1 MLGDIMKAQPLAV
14 ILFFVTCGSSF
25 SQISATLD
33 HPQCYENVGCP
44 HKDRILEAQAR
55 DLSCQNLW
63 LVRNTIFHQRGY
75 CFQTIRGRAEFDN
88 SRCSSTSISEL
99 RLSPV
104 EKANVAT
111 LQKLERRKGC
121 H

>member
-1 MLGDIMKAQPLAV
+1 MKSLPLAV
-14 ILFFVTCGSSF
+14 MLFFAACESSF

-44 HKDRILEAQAR
+44 HKDRISEAQIR

-75 CFQTIRGRAEFDN
+75 CFQTTRGRAEFDN
-88 SRCSSTSISEL
+88 SRCSASSISEL
-99 RLSPV
+99 KLSHV

-111 LQKLERRKGC
+111 LKKLERRKGC
-121 H
+121 P

>member
-1 MLGDIMKAQPLAV
+1 MKSLPLAV
-14 ILFFVTCGSSF
+14 MLFLAACESSF

-44 HKDRILEAQAR
+44 HKDRISEAQIR

-75 CFQTIRGRAEFDN
+75 CFQTPRGRAEFDN
-88 SRCSSTSISEL
+88 SRCLSNSISEL
-99 RLSPV
+99 KLSSV
-104 EKANVAT
+104 ERANVAA
-111 LQKLERRKGC
+111 LRKLERRKGC
-121 H
+121 P